1 MGNLGLENMVFR
13 NTVKWDEGK
22 KATLNTQNNP
32 EIVISTPP
40 EFNGPQ
46 GYWSPEELFL
56 ASINSCIMTTFLY
69 FVEKFSA
76 SFLTYESRIEGEV
89 NLRGGRL
96 LFTSI
101 TVRPEI
107 RVPDKTQE
115 RRIAELVQ
123 KSEKYCLISS
133 SVETEIKVLPE
144 IKTDGSRV

>member
-1 MGNLGLENMVFR
+1 MLFR

-22 KATLNTQNNP
+22 KATLSTQNNP
-32 EIVISTPP
+32 EIEISTPP

-56 ASINSCIMTTFLY
+56 ASINTCIMTTFLY

-115 RRIAELVQ
+115 QRIAELVQ

-144 IKTDGSRV
+144 IKTDGYRVQEKEH

>member
-1 MGNLGLENMVFR
+1 MGNLGLESMVFR

-22 KATLNTQNNP
+22 KATLSNQNNP
-32 EIVISTPP
+32 EIEISTPP

-76 SFLTYESRIEGEV
+76 SFLTYDSKIEGEV

-107 RVPDKTQE
+107 RVPDETQAQ
-115 RRIAELVQ
+115 RIAELVA
-123 KSEKYCLISS
+123 KSEKYCLVSC

-144 IKTDGSRV
+144 ITTD